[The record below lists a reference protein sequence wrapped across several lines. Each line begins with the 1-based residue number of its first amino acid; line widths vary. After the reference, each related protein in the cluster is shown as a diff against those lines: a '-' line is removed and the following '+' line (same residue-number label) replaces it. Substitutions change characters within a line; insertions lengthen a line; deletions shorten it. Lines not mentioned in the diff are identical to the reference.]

1 MYEDKRR
8 SLKVNWK
15 SLLIKM
21 TIFLVVV
28 FLVMWLISI
37 VTKQSKKNPS
47 NIGENLKV
55 MQQAAAEYF
64 RGDKLPEKLNGKA
77 TLTLAD
83 MVDSKLIV
91 EFKDQDGKACKKDES
106 YAEVTKISDEE
117 YTIKVKLVCNKE
129 NDYVIN
135 TVKIESQLVDNNQND
150 TDNNQDSNE
159 DYGSSGM
166 IEDNTLADN
175 NQNDST
181 SNNNSS
187 SNQNNGGSVTTQK
200 PSTNKTPTT
209 NKKPT
214 ITYVTTEKNNT
225 GSNSS
230 NNNTNTNTGNNSN
243 NSSSNNS
250 NNSSTNNNT
259 NNNQNSS
266 GNSNQN
272 NNQNTGTVKPDDKP
286 DEPTNSCIYGMKD
299 YSTEYAVAYI
309 IPTKDN
315 CATNKDNYMDYS
327 DKILSMAEAEQ
338 AKLEKEVSQVLKG
351 KTYKIGVDYNG
362 VFNKDRTGLVGYQ
375 IKFTVRLQQTYASL
389 PIYAYYLNADGSR
402 DVILTD
408 PVYKF

>member
-1 MYEDKRR
+1 MKCKICGAELNPGDT
-8 SLKVNWK
+8 VCH
-15 SLLIKM
+15 
-21 TIFLVVV
+21 VCGV
-28 FLVMWLISI
+28 I
-37 VTKQSKKNPS
+37 VD
-47 NIGENLKV
+47 
-55 MQQAAAEYF
+55 YH
-64 RGDKLPEKLNGKA
+64 
-77 TLTLAD
+77 
-83 MVDSKLIV
+83 
-91 EFKDQDGKACKKDES
+91 
-106 YAEVTKISDEE
+106 
-117 YTIKVKLVCNKE
+117 
-129 NDYVIN
+129 DYV
-135 TVKIESQLVDNNQND
+135 ND
-150 TDNNQDSNE
+150 
-159 DYGSSGM
+159 GFSSA
-166 IEDNTLADN
+166 ENRV
-175 NQNDST
+175 
-181 SNNNSS
+181 NNSS
-187 SNQNNGGSVTTQK
+187 KMTNSSFPAPSNDDFTFFS
-200 PSTNKTPTT
+200 NKT
-209 NKKPT
+209 
-214 ITYVTTEKNNT
+214 
-225 GSNSS
+225 
-230 NNNTNTNTGNNSN
+230 N

-272 NNQNTGTVKPDDKP
+272 NQNTGTVKP